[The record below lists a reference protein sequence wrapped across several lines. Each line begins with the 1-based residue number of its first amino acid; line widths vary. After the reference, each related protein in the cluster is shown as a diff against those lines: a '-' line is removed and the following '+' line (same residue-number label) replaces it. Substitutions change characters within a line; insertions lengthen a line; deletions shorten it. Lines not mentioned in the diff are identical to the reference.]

1 MLRELRQQNV
11 HMAIV
16 LNEHGIVTGLIT
28 LENVLEEFVGEFSD
42 EHDMTAEK
50 YIELKQGGWLINGNM
65 PIEDVADLIGI
76 EFATEGALTHGGFL
90 TEQLQHVPKKGERVL
105 YNDYYFQVQEASPKR
120 VLRVLVFKEKPE

>member
-1 MLRELRQQNV
+1 M
-11 HMAIV
+11 
-16 LNEHGIVTGLIT
+16 
-28 LENVLEEFVGEFSD
+28 LEEIVGEISD
-42 EHDMTAEK
+42 EHEMTAEK

-76 EFATEGALTHGGFL
+76 EFATEGALTLGGFL